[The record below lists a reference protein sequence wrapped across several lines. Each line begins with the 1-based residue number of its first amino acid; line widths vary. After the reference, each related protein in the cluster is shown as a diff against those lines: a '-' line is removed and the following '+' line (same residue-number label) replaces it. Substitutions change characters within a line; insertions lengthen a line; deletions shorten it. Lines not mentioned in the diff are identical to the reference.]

1 MKQTLLILAAS
12 GLAFSAPAF
21 AKPGHGHGKGHGV
34 SHGQNVNHVNKGKG
48 TLYGYGKGGC
58 PPGLAKKPIA
68 CVPPGQAKVG
78 QVLATGLASQM
89 AFGQIPYSLRNQYDL
104 SSRGRY
110 YYGNGYLYRVDP
122 TTMVVQQAIAAALGR
137 R

>member
-12 GLAFSAPAF
+12 GLAFGAPAL
-21 AKPGHGHGKGHGV
+21 AKPGHGHHGNP
-34 SHGQNVNHVNKGKG
+34 HGQSVNHVNHGKG
-48 TLYGYGKGGC
+48 TLYGYGQGGC
-58 PPGLAKKPIA
+58 PPGLAKKAIP

-78 QVLATGLASQM
+78 QVLATGLASPM
-89 AFGQIPYSLRNQYDL
+89 TYGQIPYSVRNAYDL

-122 TTMVVQQAIAAALGR
+122 TTMVVQQAIAAVLGR